1 MGFSNVP
8 PPGLAGRLNPDR
20 SASLLTQEQINTF
33 VLVKRPFK
41 VDFSYQT
48 RYGVASLKGTMG

>member
-1 MGFSNVP
+1 MPTGI
-8 PPGLAGRLNPDR
+8 AGRLNPDNKTSQIIR
-20 SASLLTQEQINTF
+20 EQINTS

-48 RYGVASLKGTMG
+48 RYGVASLGDTTG